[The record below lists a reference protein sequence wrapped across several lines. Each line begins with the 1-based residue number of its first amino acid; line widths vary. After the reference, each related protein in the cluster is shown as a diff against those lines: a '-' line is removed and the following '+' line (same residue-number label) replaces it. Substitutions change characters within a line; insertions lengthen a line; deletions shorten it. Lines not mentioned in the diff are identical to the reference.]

1 MKGLI
6 NDLKQQ
12 KVYIPEITVYFCGMI
27 FSCLLII
34 YTYTQPWAFRRTPDG
49 IGMAPFP
56 VFFLALIFITSAL
69 CFIESSKNLKAGK
82 ELTKGDLEN
91 VAISAMV
98 ACCVVCVVYTFF
110 IARVDPLVLNAIFG
124 AALLFAGGIR
134 KWYAIAAVGLGIA
147 LFLYVFLI
155 RIAGVWF
162 PVSWFGF

>member
-6 NDLKQQ
+6 SNLKQQ
-12 KVYIPEITVYFCGMI
+12 KVYIPEVAFYFCAMI
-27 FSCLLII
+27 LSCILII

-49 IGMAPFP
+49 IVMSPFP

-69 CFIESSKNLKAGK
+69 CLMESSKNLKAGK
-82 ELTKGDLEN
+82 EITKGDLEN
-91 VAISAMV
+91 VSIRAMV
-98 ACCVVCVVYTFF
+98 ACCAIGVVYTFF

-134 KWYAIAAVGLGIA
+134 KWYAIVALGLGIA